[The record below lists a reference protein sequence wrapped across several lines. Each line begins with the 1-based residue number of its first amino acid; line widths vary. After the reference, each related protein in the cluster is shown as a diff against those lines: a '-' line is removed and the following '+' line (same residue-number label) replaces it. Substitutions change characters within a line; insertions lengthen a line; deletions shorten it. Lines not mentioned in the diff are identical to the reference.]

1 MGCISVAVVF
11 PGGMKGSVWCD
22 NTGKNPFG
30 LQHVNNSFDL

>member
-11 PGGMKGSVWCD
+11 PGNMKGSVLCE

-30 LQHVNNSFDL
+30 LEQC

>member
-22 NTGKNPFG
+22 NTGKES
-30 LQHVNNSFDL
+30 VWASAC